1 MKRKTKSSQNGAIS
15 VFVMITMVF
24 FLLTILGAYMISSKR
39 AQAQTESI
47 QLVEGQYYTENEENN
62 VYRNKVADSA
72 SVIPIYTQQQL
83 WSIGSEEA
91 IEIEGK
97 VYTFHEGSVYELKND
112 IIINIAEMEGAK
124 GFDETKL
131 NKNHYEIYYY
141 YDGNYYIATQYSDGT
156 TVKNLADGEPVL
168 SASGDNFSN
177 ISSTTTGLVGKYYL
191 FDYKY
196 KNYYLKFDSLEE
208 NWTYSTLNTRD
219 SVFEKTDP
227 YNLIGKARKYS
238 TYFSYSGSWRSQ
250 FRWKCWNDY
259 L

>member
-47 QLVEGQYYTENEENN
+47 QLVEGQYYKENEENN

-83 WSIGSEEA
+83 WSIGSGEA

-97 VYTFHEGSVYELKND
+97 VYTFHESAVYELKND

-124 GFDETKL
+124 SFDETKL

-141 YDGNYYIATQYSDGT
+141 YDGNYYIATQYSNGT
-156 TVKNLADGEPVL
+156 TVKNLAEGDPVL
-168 SASGDNFSN
+168 SVS
-177 ISSTTTGLVGKYYL
+177 
-191 FDYKY
+191 
-196 KNYYLKFDSLEE
+196 
-208 NWTYSTLNTRD
+208 R
-219 SVFEKTDP
+219 
-227 YNLIGKARKYS
+227 
-238 TYFSYSGSWRSQ
+238 
-250 FRWKCWNDY
+250 
-259 L
+259 